1 LARHRKRGMQWPIYH
16 EDTPILHLLDFRTDN
31 GLGKYVYHQYEPRG
45 MIQEILDRA
54 FYADGLDGF
63 YLTTGRTLA
72 HYNNAAQT
80 KHTKKLL
87 NNHSEDTLLASV
99 EDEGKFGDKVIL
111 KTEYGETSVLNV
123 KYTDKVKPRTL
134 FITFHH
140 ARSRINAIFGD
151 EMDEL
156 IMTAR
161 FKSLRVSVVP
171 FN

>member
-1 LARHRKRGMQWPIYH
+1 MKKIITL
-16 EDTPILHLLDFRTDN
+16 
-31 GLGKYVYHQYEPRG
+31 
-45 MIQEILDRA
+45 
-54 FYADGLDGF
+54 
-63 YLTTGRTLA
+63 TLA
-72 HYNNAAQT
+72 LGLT
-80 KHTKKLL
+80 SLL
-87 NNHSEDTLLASV
+87 VA
-99 EDEGKFGDKVIL
+99 DEGKFGERVVL
-111 KTEYGETSVLNV
+111 KTEYGETTVLNV

-171 FN
+171 FS